1 MEKNEK
7 MKGTFITGVIGEDV
21 HCCGIRILEH
31 AMRDAGYKVVSL
43 GVQISQEEFVNAALE
58 TNADAI
64 LVSSLSG
71 HAKILIPGLRDK
83 MLKSRFKKYCNIF
96 RRKPGNRHNRLE
108 GCAKILCGIRYKQNL
123 LARNSAV
130 SGNRKILR
138 LIYRRKGDNNGY
150 KKDKNQK

>member
-7 MKGTFITGVIGEDV
+7 MKGTLITGVIGEDV
-21 HCCGIRILEH
+21 HVVGIRILEH

-83 MLKSRFKKYCNIF
+83 CEKAGLKNIVIYLGGSLVIGKTDWKDVQKF
-96 RRKPGNRHNRLE
+96 FTELGINRIYSPETLPSQVIKDLEADLSAKRR
-108 GCAKILCGIRYKQNL
+108 
-123 LARNSAV
+123 
-130 SGNRKILR
+130 
-138 LIYRRKGDNNGY
+138 
-150 KKDKNQK
+150 

>member
-7 MKGTFITGVIGEDV
+7 MKGTLITGVIGEDV
-21 HCCGIRILEH
+21 HVVGIRILEH

-83 MLKSRFKKYCNIF
+83 CEKAGLKNIVIYLGGSLVIGKTDWKDVQKF
-96 RRKPGNRHNRLE
+96 FMELGINRIYSPETLPSQVIKDLEADLSVKRR
-108 GCAKILCGIRYKQNL
+108 
-123 LARNSAV
+123 
-130 SGNRKILR
+130 
-138 LIYRRKGDNNGY
+138 
-150 KKDKNQK
+150 

>member
-7 MKGTFITGVIGEDV
+7 MKGTLITGVIGEDV
-21 HCCGIRILEH
+21 HVVGIRILEH
-31 AMRDAGYKVVSL
+31 AMRDAGYKVVSM

-83 MLKSRFKKYCNIF
+83 CEKAGLKNIIIYLGGSLVIGKTDWKDVQKF
-96 RRKPGNRHNRLE
+96 FMELGINRIYSPETLPSQVIKDLDADLSAKRR
-108 GCAKILCGIRYKQNL
+108 
-123 LARNSAV
+123 
-130 SGNRKILR
+130 
-138 LIYRRKGDNNGY
+138 
-150 KKDKNQK
+150 

>member
-7 MKGTFITGVIGEDV
+7 MKGTLITGVIGEDV
-21 HCCGIRILEH
+21 HVVGIRILEH

-83 MLKSRFKKYCNIF
+83 CEKAGLKNIVIYLGGSLVIGKTDWKDVQEF
-96 RRKPGNRHNRLE
+96 FVELGINRIYSPETLPSQVIKDIEADLSAKRR
-108 GCAKILCGIRYKQNL
+108 
-123 LARNSAV
+123 
-130 SGNRKILR
+130 
-138 LIYRRKGDNNGY
+138 
-150 KKDKNQK
+150 

>member
-7 MKGTFITGVIGEDV
+7 MKGTLITGVIGEDV
-21 HCCGIRILEH
+21 HVVGIRILEH

-83 MLKSRFKKYCNIF
+83 CEKAGLKNIVIYLGGSLVIGKTDWKDVQKF
-96 RRKPGNRHNRLE
+96 FVELGINRIYSPETLPSQVIKDLEADLSAKRR
-108 GCAKILCGIRYKQNL
+108 
-123 LARNSAV
+123 
-130 SGNRKILR
+130 
-138 LIYRRKGDNNGY
+138 
-150 KKDKNQK
+150 